1 MSSVSAVG
9 FGSQIA
15 CEVVQEAAPSE
26 LEAERREDCMI
37 SCGVEQH
44 VQQLQQQQ
52 QQRWQQQRRQQ
63 QRQ

>member
-44 VQQLQQQQ
+44 VQQ